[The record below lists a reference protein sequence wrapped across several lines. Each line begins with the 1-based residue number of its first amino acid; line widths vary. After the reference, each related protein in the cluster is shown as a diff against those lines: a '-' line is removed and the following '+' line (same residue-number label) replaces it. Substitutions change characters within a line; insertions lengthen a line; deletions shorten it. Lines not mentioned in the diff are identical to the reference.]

1 MQPSNEYFRDAA
13 RREFSFLEKDFS
25 LKNVSSESESEQF
38 MVRYKSDT
46 VQVIVEGINWGENAR
61 VAVGSC
67 LGFQNFDLYDLV
79 KAKTGEYPAT
89 DSIATLNQI
98 TQLPLLAMLLK
109 EHGEQV
115 LNGDFTIFPV
125 IMKIVKARAASFDDG
140 IERIVI

>member
-1 MQPSNEYFRDAA
+1 MLPSNENFRDAVLL
-13 RREFSFLEKDFS
+13 EFRFLENDFR
-25 LKNVSSESESEQF
+25 LKNASSDQESEQF
-38 MVRYKSDT
+38 IVCYKSDT

-67 LGFQNFDLYDLV
+67 IGFQNFDLYDLV

-89 DSIATLNQI
+89 ESISTLNQI
-98 TQLPLLAMLLK
+98 AQLPLLATLLK

-115 LNGDFTIFPV
+115 LNGDFTIFPA
-125 IMKIVKARAASFDDG
+125 ITEIVKARVASFDDG

>member
-1 MQPSNEYFRDAA
+1 MQPSNKYFQDAA
-13 RREFSFLEKDFS
+13 RREFRFLESDFS
-25 LKNVSSESESEQF
+25 LKNVSSESKSEQF

-61 VAVGSC
+61 VALGSC
-67 LGFQNFDLYDLV
+67 IGFQNFDLYDLV

-89 DSIATLNQI
+89 ESIATLNQ
-98 TQLPLLAMLLK
+98 TAQLPLLAMLLK

-115 LNGDFTIFPV
+115 LNGDFTIFPA
-125 IMKIVKARAASFDDG
+125 IMKIVTARAASFDDG

>member
-1 MQPSNEYFRDAA
+1 MPTSSEYFRDAVL
-13 RREFSFLEKDFS
+13 REFRFLENDFS
-25 LKNVSSESESEQF
+25 LKNVSGEQC
-38 MVRYKSDT
+38 MVCYKSDT

-67 LGFQNFDLYDLV
+67 IGFQNFDLYDLV

-89 DSIATLNQI
+89 ESISTLNQI
-98 TQLPLLAMLLK
+98 AQLPLLATLLK

-115 LNGDFTIFPV
+115 LNGDFTIFPAITEV
-125 IMKIVKARAASFDDG
+125 VKARVASFDDG

>member
-1 MQPSNEYFRDAA
+1 MLPSNEYFRDAVL
-13 RREFSFLEKDFS
+13 REFRFLESDFS
-25 LKNVSSESESEQF
+25 LKNVSSESKSEQF

-61 VAVGSC
+61 VALGSC
-67 LGFQNFDLYDLV
+67 IGFQNFDLYDLV

-98 TQLPLLAMLLK
+98 AQLPLLAMILK
-109 EHGEQV
+109 EHGEQL

-125 IMKIVKARAASFDDG
+125 IMKIIKARAASFDDG
-140 IERIVI
+140 IERTVI

>member
-46 VQVIVEGINWGENAR
+46 VQVIVEGINWGENSR

-98 TQLPLLAMLLK
+98 AQLPLLAMLLK